1 MDLVELINH
10 PEQMDRDTLYEL
22 RSQLALHP
30 YFQTV
35 RLLMLQNLYLL
46 HDPAF
51 DEELRRAAIYITD
64 RRKLFNLVEAAHYQ
78 LRNTAQ
84 NQQPAANSTD
94 ENRTMALIDTFLDS
108 IPAEEPEEKKAK
120 RRPTPKDATVD
131 YVAYLLESEDND
143 LNENTPQMQGQ
154 DLIDHFLQEEQ
165 GRILLNELKDE
176 EENVEAPAIEEEPA
190 EEEYFTETLA
200 RIYIKQGRYQKA
212 LEIIQRL
219 SNNFPEKNAYFADQ
233 IRFLEKLIINNN
245 KKQNR
250 I

>member
-46 HDPAF
+46 HDPTF

-64 RRKLFNLVEAAHYQ
+64 RRKLFDLVEAAHYQ
-78 LRNTAQ
+78 LQADKREAQ
-84 NQQPAANSTD
+84 SSKIKAESS

-108 IPAEEPEEKKAK
+108 IPADEPEEKKEK

-131 YVAYLLESEDND
+131 YVAYLLENEEDKSV
-143 LNENTPQMQGQ
+143 EETPQMQGQ

-176 EENVEAPAIEEEPA
+176 EE
-190 EEEYFTETLA
+190 YFTETLA
-200 RIYIKQGRYQKA
+200 RIYIKQGRYEKA
-212 LEIIQRL
+212 LDIIQRL
-219 SNNFPEKNAYFADQ
+219 STNFPEKNAYFADQ
-233 IRFLEKLIINNN
+233 IRFLEKLIINSKKNSKLNN
-245 KKQNR
+245 
-250 I
+250 

>member
-94 ENRTMALIDTFLDS
+94 DNRTMALIDTFLDS

-200 RIYIKQGRYQKA
+200 RIYIKQGRFQKA
-212 LEIIQRL
+212 LDIIQRL

-245 KKQNR
+245 KKQK
-250 I
+250 

>member
-190 EEEYFTETLA
+190 EETPEDNEEDIDDFNLDD
-200 RIYIKQGRYQKA
+200 
-212 LEIIQRL
+212 LEL
-219 SNNFPEKNAYFADQ
+219 SDEEAENPEENAED
-233 IRFLEKLIINNN
+233 EDK
-245 KKQNR
+245 
-250 I
+250 

>member
-46 HDPAF
+46 HDPSF
-51 DEELRRAAIYITD
+51 DEELRRAAVYITD

-84 NQQPAANSTD
+84 SQQPAANTKD
-94 ENRTMALIDTFLDS
+94 ESRTMALIDTFLDS
-108 IPAEEPEEKKAK
+108 IPADEPEEKKTK

-131 YVAYLLESEDND
+131 YVAYLLENEDN
-143 LNENTPQMQGQ
+143 EPIGNTPQMQGQ

-165 GRILLNELKDE
+165 GRILLNELRDE
-176 EENVEAPAIEEEPA
+176 DEPVETPVIEEEPT

-212 LEIIQRL
+212 LDITQRL

-233 IRFLEKLIINNN
+233 IRFLEKLIINSN
-245 KKQNR
+245 KKQK
-250 I
+250 

>member
-200 RIYIKQGRYQKA
+200 RIYIGQGRFQKA
-212 LEIIQRL
+212 LDIIQRL

-245 KKQNR
+245 KKQK
-250 I
+250 

>member
-94 ENRTMALIDTFLDS
+94 ENRTMTLIDTFLDS

-200 RIYIKQGRYQKA
+200 RIYIRQGRFQKA
-212 LEIIQRL
+212 LDIIQRL

-245 KKQNR
+245 KKQK
-250 I
+250 

>member
-200 RIYIKQGRYQKA
+200 RIYIKQGRFQKA
-212 LEIIQRL
+212 LDIIQRL

-245 KKQNR
+245 KKQK
-250 I
+250 